1 MNGKWEHKTKSQNF
15 TLPFIKFTAVIF
27 TQSLYMEL
35 LSIYL
40 FIFNLEVTPL
50 DENDTML
57 LYGDMGNYSIGG
69 FQFKFKVM
77 ILELGKW
84 L

>member
-1 MNGKWEHKTKSQNF
+1 MPALLPHHSSQLVLDPSNDV
-15 TLPFIKFTAVIF
+15 L
-27 TQSLYMEL
+27 
-35 LSIYL
+35 
-40 FIFNLEVTPL
+40 IFNLEVTPL

-69 FQFKFKVM
+69 FQFKFKV
-77 ILELGKW
+77 ELGKW